1 MTAMAKVEVL
11 RAACCVAGA
20 DGTVDEKERK
30 LIDNLAAKVGV
41 GQASL
46 DAMILR
52 AETEP
57 DFYQTQFRVLK
68 SDAASTMG
76 LMFEVAAQDRNID
89 PSELKILQRFA
100 TRLGMD
106 EEGFRETF
114 AATARKLGL

>member
-1 MTAMAKVEVL
+1 MTAMAKVEML

-30 LIDNLAAKVGV
+30 LINELAAKVGV
-41 GQASL
+41 GLASL
-46 DAMILR
+46 EAMVLR

-57 DFYQTQFRVLK
+57 DFYENQFRVLK
-68 SDAASTMG
+68 TDASATMG

-89 PSELKILQRFA
+89 PAELKILQHFA
-100 TRLGMD
+100 SRLGMD
-106 EEGFRETF
+106 EAGFRDTF